1 MEQKLGLWDRVT
13 APTPKFF
20 KWVRN
25 IGLILGAAGAAILSV
40 NVGLPP
46 ILQQIA
52 GYLVTGGAVAG
63 AISQTAVDNTQ
74 TGE

>member
-1 MEQKLGLWDRVT
+1 MEQQLGLLGRIK

-20 KWVRN
+20 KWIQN
-25 IGLILGAAGAAILSV
+25 IGLVLGAAGAAILSV
-40 NVGLPP
+40 NAGLPP
-46 ILQQIA
+46 VVQQIA
-52 GYLVTGGAVAG
+52 GYLITGGAVAG